1 MASYLENVVEMITHD
16 VKKAYETH
24 DKNDI
29 NAALESVKKIKLGDG
44 EINSAIAVNLR
55 KQGITLVWGKEVDGT
70 SINKKLAAVYNG
82 MAFEIG

>member
-1 MASYLENVVEMITHD
+1 MAYIDSVVDMISHD
-16 VKKAYETH
+16 IKKAYETH

-29 NAALESVKKIKLGDG
+29 NSALESVKKIKLGDG
-44 EINSAIAVNLR
+44 EINPAIVIGLR
-55 KQGITLVWGKEVDGT
+55 KKGISLVWGKEVEGT

>member
-1 MASYLENVVEMITHD
+1 MAYIDSVVDMISHD
-16 VKKAYETH
+16 IKKAYETH

-29 NAALESVKKIKLGDG
+29 NSALESVKKIKLGDG
-44 EINSAIAVNLR
+44 EINPAIAIGLR
-55 KQGITLVWGKEVDGT
+55 KKGISLVWGKEVEGT